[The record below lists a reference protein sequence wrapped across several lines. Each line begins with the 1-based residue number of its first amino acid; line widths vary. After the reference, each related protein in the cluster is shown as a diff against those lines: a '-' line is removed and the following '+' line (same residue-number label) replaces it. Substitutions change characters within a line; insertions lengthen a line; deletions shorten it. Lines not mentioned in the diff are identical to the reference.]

1 MKLIF
6 SYLKKYLIFVLIIVG
21 LTYIQVQTELALPD
35 YMSNIV
41 TNGIQYGGITEEIPN
56 VICEK
61 DMNNIILF
69 MSGNDANTVL
79 NNYQFI
85 NSGTKATIDNQEIEF
100 KTNVYIF
107 NNNTEEIGNKLL
119 KPLVYNYALK
129 QANINVNENNVEEV
143 KKKLDAQLVGLEDNY
158 SSIVKVEIQSIYSD
172 VGMNIETIQTN
183 YILHVGVIMLGIS
196 LLSVGV
202 QLASTYMA
210 TKIASKIAAK
220 MRSDVFAKVE
230 SFSSAEF
237 SKFTTASLIT
247 RTGNDITKVQQ
258 LTQMMMRM
266 MLMSPI
272 MGITAVFK
280 VVKYPGISWLLLVA
294 IGFII
299 GVMVVLIVFAI
310 PKFEIIQKLTDK
322 INAIM
327 REFLDGILVVRA
339 FNAQSREEKK
349 FDEAN
354 SELTKI
360 DKFVSRLIGLASPAM
375 TIMMNLLTI
384 FITWFSAKQID
395 IDVMTIGE
403 MMAFSQ
409 YAMHVVMSFMIVSVM
424 FFMVP
429 RSLVSARRIQEVLD
443 TENTILDSEN
453 PEALPNENGK
463 LVFDNVSFKYPNAD
477 EYVLKNISFETNPG
491 ETVAFIGSTGSG
503 KSTVIKLIP
512 RLFDVT
518 DGKITYCG
526 KDIRN
531 IKQSDL
537 RDRIGYATQKAFLFK
552 GTIKSNI
559 EFGRD
564 VSEDELQNAIQVSQ
578 STNIIEEKEN
588 GIDEMITQ
596 GGTNVSGGQKQR
608 LSIARSLAQNKSIY
622 IFDDSFSALDYETD
636 KKLRKELNELI
647 AKTKST
653 VLIVAQRISTIKNA
667 DKIIVLEEGKVVGM
681 GKHEQLM
688 NDCEVY
694 KQIAKS
700 QLSEEELNYARA

>member
-35 YMSNIV
+35 YMSDIV

-69 MSGNDANTVL
+69 MSENDANTVL

-183 YILHVGVIMLGIS
+183 YILHVGMIMLGIS

-354 SELTKI
+354 SELTRI

-537 RDRIGYATQKAFLFK
+537 RDRIGYATQKAILFK

-564 VSEDELQNAIQVSQ
+564 VNEDELQKAIQVSQ

-608 LSIARSLAQNKSIY
+608 LSIARSLAQDKSIY